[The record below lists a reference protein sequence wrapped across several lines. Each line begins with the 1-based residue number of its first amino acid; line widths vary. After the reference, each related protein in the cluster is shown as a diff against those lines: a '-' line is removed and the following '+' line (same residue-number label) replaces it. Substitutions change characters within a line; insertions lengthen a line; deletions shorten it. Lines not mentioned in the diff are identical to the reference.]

1 MVETLHHAIGI
12 DRALALGVPPVVC
25 PYGSDSP
32 VGQVLVDALV
42 GDVSHEDPLPSDT
55 EGQEPSTGFVQR
67 RTRTA
72 SKRRL
77 SWLDSPQVESIEA
90 NSLGH
95 VF

>member
-42 GDVSHEDPLPSDT
+42 GGVSHEDLLPSDV
-55 EGQEPSTGFVQR
+55 EGEEPSIGLVQY
-67 RTRTA
+67 RTCTV

-77 SWLDSPQVESIEA
+77 SWL
-90 NSLGH
+90 
-95 VF
+95 